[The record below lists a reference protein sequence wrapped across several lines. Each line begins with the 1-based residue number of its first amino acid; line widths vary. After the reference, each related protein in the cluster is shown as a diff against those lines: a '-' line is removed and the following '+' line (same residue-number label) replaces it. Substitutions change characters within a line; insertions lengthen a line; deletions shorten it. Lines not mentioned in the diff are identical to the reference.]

1 MKKVLCVLTAVLVVL
16 LAFCSCGSS
25 YASKESYNDTA
36 EYAIE
41 PADSEFDYG
50 YNGNSD
56 EGFLSEDSAESK
68 AVSSQSGKADYQAIA
83 DASSRKLIRDAS
95 LNIETE
101 TYDDFMKKLES
112 EIGKCGGYVENS
124 SESGGVYSYQSY
136 RSSSL
141 TVRIPSEKLD
151 SFLGSIS
158 EIAVV
163 TSKSISVKDITGSYI
178 DTQSRIKA
186 LETERD
192 ALLAILAKADNVIDL
207 ITVQDRL
214 TEVNAE
220 LESCKSKLKTYDE
233 LISYS
238 TVRMEISEVKR
249 ATGTE
254 ELSFGKEILRKL
266 SDNLY
271 NIGQG
276 LRNFAINFISSIP
289 YLLIIAVIIAVA
301 VIIIK
306 KAVGRAKKRRTAKRA
321 EQAKPDTPEDK

>member
-1 MKKVLCVLTAVLVVL
+1 MKKILCVLTAVLVVL
-16 LAFCSCGSS
+16 LALCSCGSS
-25 YASKESYNDTA
+25 YGSKG
-36 EYAIE
+36 EYANE
-41 PADSEFDYG
+41 SMEFDYDYG
-50 YNGNSD
+50 YDG
-56 EGFLSEDSAESK
+56 GLSEDSADSK
-68 AVSSQSGKADYQAIA
+68 AISPSEGKADYQAIA

-95 LNIETE
+95 LDIETE
-101 TYDDFMKKLES
+101 TYDDFMKKLTAEIES
-112 EIGKCGGYVENS
+112 CGGYVENS
-124 SESGGVYSYQSY
+124 SESGGIYSYQSY
-136 RSSSL
+136 RSSEL
-141 TVRIPSEKLD
+141 TVRIPSDKLD
-151 SFLGSIS
+151 SFLGNIS
-158 EIAVV
+158 EIAVI
-163 TSKSISVKDITGSYI
+163 TSKSISVKDITGNYI

-192 ALLAILAKADNVIDL
+192 ALLGILAKADNVADL

-238 TVRMEISEVKR
+238 TVRMDISEVKR

-289 YLLIIAVIIAVA
+289 YLLIIAVIIAIA
-301 VIIIK
+301 FIIIK
-306 KAVGRAKKRRTAKRA
+306 KIVRKAKKRRGKYTA
-321 EQAKPDTPEDK
+321 EQIPADKPEDK